1 MTQPRTRL
9 GIGGWTWPLL
19 LLVGCEAPRAL
30 APVALPEGPP
40 PAVAPVADM
49 GRPAPPAV
57 APPTSQATYAADRL
71 IVSLHPGLTGRE
83 FLTRAGLDEVVLLR
97 DSDWESRRV
106 LTLRVRDRAALG
118 EVRARL
124 AARPEVTRV
133 ELDVQAHPHL
143 VPNDPMYVDQWAHHP
158 AFGNTEAAWD
168 RLGGVDQAKVIVAV
182 IDSGIDFTHE
192 EFRVSAQGDRL
203 IGGRNVTTKPEGLS
217 GTEEQWAG
225 VLADDLGHGTL
236 TAGII
241 GAIGN
246 NGKGTAGVAWGCRIM
261 PIKADSYDEEGRTT
275 FLLSDVIEAMRYAAT
290 YVDPGGARVRVI
302 NMSLGANTGRVI
314 PIYNDAVSFARSKG
328 VLVVASAGNQG
339 APYVAPPANTPGVIA
354 VGATGTYMGTE
365 FVAHYSN
372 YGPRLDLVA
381 PGSSTRAPIPNS
393 PSQVGS
399 VGQPAQTGYAT
410 VSGTSEAAPYVAGVA
425 ALVFAKYDQ
434 DNASLAS
441 VPAAAG
447 MVDRVRTH
455 LLASTDDFGTPGW
468 DPSWGYGR
476 LNADKALSPASL
488 QGLSPVEGRKPVTA
502 QE

>member
-1 MTQPRTRL
+1 MTQPRLRH
-9 GIGGWTWPLL
+9 GPGAWTWPLL
-19 LLVGCEAPRAL
+19 LLLGCEAPRAL
-30 APVALPEGPP
+30 APAVAPDVPP
-40 PAVAPVADM
+40 PAVAPVADTE
-49 GRPAPPAV
+49 RPRATTV
-57 APPTSQATYAADRL
+57 APPTTQATYAPDRL
-71 IVSLHPGLTGRE
+71 IISLRPGLTGRE
-83 FLTRAGLDEVVLLR
+83 VLARAGVDGVVLLR
-97 DSDWESRRV
+97 DSDWDGRHV
-106 LTLRVRDRAALG
+106 LTLRVKDRAALG

-124 AARPEVTRV
+124 AALPEVARV
-133 ELDVQAHPHL
+133 ELDVQARPHL
-143 VPNDPMYVDQWAHHP
+143 VPNDPMYPDQWSHHP

-168 RLGGVDQAKVIVAV
+168 RLGDVDQSKVIVAV
-182 IDSGIDFTHE
+182 IDSGIDFGHE
-192 EFRVSAQGDRL
+192 EFRVSTQGDRL
-203 IGGRNVTTKPEGLS
+203 IGGRNVTPKPEGLS
-217 GTEEQWAG
+217 GTTEQWAG
-225 VLADDLGHGTL
+225 VLVDDLGHGTL

-261 PIKADSYDEEGRTT
+261 PIKADSFDEQGRTT
-275 FLLSDVIEAMRYAAT
+275 FLLSDVIEAIRYAAT
-290 YVDPGGARVRVI
+290 YDDPGGARVRVI

-328 VLVVASAGNQG
+328 VLVIASAGNQG

-372 YGPRLDLVA
+372 YGTRLDLVA

-425 ALVFAKYDQ
+425 ALVFAKYDKG
-434 DNASLAS
+434 NASLGAVTS
-441 VPAAAG
+441 AAG
-447 MVDRVRTH
+447 MVDSVRTH
-455 LLASTDDFGTPGW
+455 LMAATDDYGTPGW

-476 LNADKALSPASL
+476 LNADKALSPGSL
-488 QGLSPVEGRKPVTA
+488 QGLSPTEGRKPVTA